1 MSISIQLSSEAE
13 QRLDFLVTQTG
24 RSKTECLLEVID
36 NGLDDLEDYHLA
48 TQVLERIK
56 SGEEQVYSAG
66 EVRKELGLGD

>member
-13 QRLDFLVTQTG
+13 QRLDFLVRQTG
-24 RSKTECLLEVID
+24 RSKTDCLLEVID

-48 TQVLERIK
+48 KQVLERIK
-56 SGEEQVYSAG
+56 SGQEKVYSAS